1 MPTKLDLYEGVIAA
15 SSPCAIVAVPAGSR
29 FAPAGAEDHDVTGS
43 AMTYRFD
50 DKHVLITGAGRGLGA
65 HLARHLA
72 SLGATVAVVD
82 IDGGNARATA
92 SEVERAGGKAFAY
105 EGDVG
110 VRDTYLDIAARFARA
125 NGRIDAIVNNAMI
138 LHYCP
143 VEQVE
148 PARLGAMLDVG
159 IKALFWS
166 AQALLTH
173 YDPERGASM
182 INLASPVASRGF
194 PNTSAY
200 SAVKGAVVAFT
211 RVMAAELGPRKIRV
225 NAVSP
230 ASVPTPGAMG
240 LNSPEEYAKR
250 AARIP
255 LRRNGTEDDNSKAI
269 AFLLSDDASFV
280 HGEVFN
286 VDGGVSATA

>member
-1 MPTKLDLYEGVIAA
+1 MSQI
-15 SSPCAIVAVPAGSR
+15 
-29 FAPAGAEDHDVTGS
+29 
-43 AMTYRFD
+43 FD
-50 DKHVLITGAGRGLGA
+50 DKLFLITGAGRGLGA
-65 HLARHLA
+65 HLAQHLA
-72 SLGATVAVVD
+72 SLGATVGVAD
-82 IDGGNARATA
+82 SDGASARTGADSILA
-92 SEVERAGGKAFAY
+92 AGGRAVAY
-105 EGDVG
+105 EADVG
-110 VRDTYLDIAARFARA
+110 SKTAFLSTAADFAARR
-125 NGRIDAIVNNAMI
+125 GRIDAIVNNAMI

-143 VEQVE
+143 VEHVE
-148 PARLGAMLDVG
+148 PERLGAMLDVG

-166 AQALLTH
+166 AQALLAH
-173 YDPERGASM
+173 YDPARGACM
-182 INLASPVASRGF
+182 INLASPVAVRGF
-194 PNTSAY
+194 PNTAAY

-240 LNSPEEYAKR
+240 LNTREEYAKR

-255 LRRNGTEDDNSKAI
+255 LRRNGTEEDNSKAI

-286 VDGGVSATA
+286 VDGGVAATG

>member
-1 MPTKLDLYEGVIAA
+1 MSDV
-15 SSPCAIVAVPAGSR
+15 
-29 FAPAGAEDHDVTGS
+29 FADRS
-43 AMTYRFD
+43 F
-50 DKHVLITGAGRGLGA
+50 LITGAGRGLGA

-72 SLGATVAVVD
+72 GLGATVGALDVD
-82 IDGGNARATA
+82 GENCRRTVTA
-92 SEVERAGGKAFAY
+92 IGQAGGRAFAY

-110 VRDTYLDIAARFARA
+110 RREVMLGVAEEFATRA
-125 NGRIDAIVNNAMI
+125 GRIDAIVNNAMI

-143 VEQVE
+143 VEDVE
-148 PARLGAMLDVG
+148 PERLGAMLDVG

-166 AQALLTH
+166 AQALLRH
-173 YDPERGASM
+173 YDAERGACM
-182 INLASPVASRGF
+182 INLASPVAVRGY
-194 PNTSAY
+194 PGTSAY
-200 SAVKGAVVAFT
+200 TAVKGAVVAFT
-211 RVMAAELGPRKIRV
+211 RVMAAELGPRRIRV

-240 LNSPEEYAKR
+240 LNTAEEYARR

-255 LRRNGTEDDNSKAI
+255 LRRNGTEDDNSRAV

-286 VDGGVSATA
+286 VDGGVSASA